1 MLVLFAFFFINVILF
16 HRLFSMTPKSVAG
29 VLICVV
35 LLRLLG
41 FERLFFSAV
50 TLGLG
55 YAAAYFIMK

>member
-1 MLVLFAFFFINVILF
+1 
-16 HRLFSMTPKSVAG
+16 MTPKSVAG